1 MAEIAHD
8 GLYTNIEITKG
19 IYHNGKVILD
29 LLETKGTTLY
39 VDRIVTSNVTGYDI
53 GGVREISANPLVA
66 VSELPSSSF
75 TLPYEDQD
83 ELLKLKGDRNI
94 QKAKSLAIGGELN
107 ESSGEHATTIGG
119 SFNESI
125 GDMSVT
131 VGGTENKAY
140 GEHSVAMGKNALSN
154 HASSFVYNTNEDELE
169 STMDKQFMIGS
180 DNGLFFKLPKSK
192 DINTHHLPEGFAC
205 WCWDAELKTVI
216 MKTKQNDITYKTIIP
231 TADDEL
237 KVHIDPISG
246 IANLYNPDLH

>member
-8 GLYTNIEITKG
+8 ALYTNVEITKR
-19 IYHNGKVILD
+19 IYHNGKIILD
-29 LLETKGTTLY
+29 FLDTKGSTLY

-53 GGVREISANPLVA
+53 GGVREISGNPVA
-66 VSELPSSSF
+66 SVSELPSSSF

-107 ESSGEHATTIGG
+107 ESSGENATTIGG

-131 VGGTENKAY
+131 VGGCENKAY
-140 GEHSVAMGKNALSN
+140 GINSVAMGKNALSN
-154 HASSFVYNTNEDELE
+154 HNTSFVYNTAEDELE
-169 STMDKQFMIGS
+169 STMDKQFMVGS
-180 DNGLFFKLPKSK
+180 DNGLFFKLPKSN
-192 DINTHHLPEGFAC
+192 DISTHHVPEGFAC
-205 WCWDAELKTVI
+205 WCWDSTLKTVI
-216 MKTKQNDITYKTIIP
+216 MKTKQDDIMYKTIVP
-231 TADDEL
+231 TSDDEL

-246 IANLYNPDLH
+246 LANLYNPDLH